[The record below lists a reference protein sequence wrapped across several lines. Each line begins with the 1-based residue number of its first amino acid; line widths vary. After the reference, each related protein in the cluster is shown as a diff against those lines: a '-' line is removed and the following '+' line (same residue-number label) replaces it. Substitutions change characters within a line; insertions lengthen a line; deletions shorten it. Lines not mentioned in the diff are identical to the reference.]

1 MAHSRPVCFFKRD
14 LNHGVGGG
22 LAAQCGCHR
31 VVTNDQEITMY
42 IRTSWTARPLSAEQ
56 TNRMMASWGKLE
68 ASLASNPSM
77 ERVCW
82 FINADGSGGVTVA
95 KVTDPDAA
103 AAIGLEQS
111 LALSEFLELDARIV
125 LDLDAAMPAIVA
137 GIGHING

>member
-1 MAHSRPVCFFKRD
+1 
-14 LNHGVGGG
+14 
-22 LAAQCGCHR
+22 
-31 VVTNDQEITMY
+31 
-42 IRTSWTARPLSAEQ
+42 
-56 TNRMMASWGKLE
+56 
-68 ASLASNPSM
+68 M